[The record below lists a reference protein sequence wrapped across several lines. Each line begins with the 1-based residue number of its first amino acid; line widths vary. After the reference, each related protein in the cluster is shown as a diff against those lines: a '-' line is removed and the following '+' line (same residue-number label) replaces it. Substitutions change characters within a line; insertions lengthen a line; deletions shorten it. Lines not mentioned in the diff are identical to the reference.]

1 MTKEQKAE
9 LTKALQK
16 EYTELKQKYN
26 QLHQTIVAWEAGVL
40 PESVKPIEPI
50 RLFKDQKA
58 GMGHYL
64 FALEKRMAFL
74 KIEIPKI

>member
-1 MTKEQKAE
+1 MTKAEKAQVAE
-9 LTKALQK
+9 ALIK
-16 EYTELKQKYN
+16 EYSEIKQKYN
-26 QLHQTIVAWEAGVL
+26 QLHQTIVSWEAGVL
-40 PESVKPIEPI
+40 PESVKPLEPI

-74 KIEIPKI
+74 KIEVPKI